1 MEKEPFAKQINKLK
15 EEIDSWAPFVES
27 LRLEDRQVFR
37 KMIENTWNYS
47 DSIEICKDEYTTE
60 AFLISILISQQKT
73 INFLSK
79 EMEILRESR

>member
-15 EEIDSWAPFVES
+15 EEIDSWAPFIES

-37 KMIENTWNYS
+37 EMLENTWNYS
-47 DSIEICKDEYTTE
+47 DSIAICEDEYTTE
-60 AFLISILISQQKT
+60 GFLISILISQQKM

-79 EMEILRESR
+79 EIDVLRESC